1 MAFVNEFVPEEQ
13 KDKFDPEVFN
23 LGLARPPSRPYR
35 WVIDR
40 ERDIFLI
47 HVRGSGSGGGQGDG
61 YIPPHHY
68 SLSYEGLIVKFEA
81 EVRSHEKTKNC
92 LVRNWV
98 VKNLTLPP
106 ELKDKKNQVIEL
118 LKEAIAVHGDSSGT
132 PDADIVE
139 VNILFN

>member
-1 MAFVNEFVPEEQ
+1 
-13 KDKFDPEVFN
+13 
-23 LGLARPPSRPYR
+23 
-35 WVIDR
+35 
-40 ERDIFLI
+40 
-47 HVRGSGSGGGQGDG
+47 
-61 YIPPHHY
+61 
-68 SLSYEGLIVKFEA
+68 LIVKFEA